1 MDAAHHGI
9 RIENDPHA
17 TTTISASVGVSMARV
32 RDEPGPTT
40 APKALNVAASD
51 LDREGGR
58 ADPSRTVVVPRDPGP
73 LVPVFAGD
81 RPPDELDALIDEVF
95 GPSPQARPGPF
106 DVILVVVGIILF
118 AWSLL
123 GGSTLGLW
131 LGAIAV
137 LLGLA
142 LPLRAL
148 GRRRSAR
155 RENRLRKQALGR
167 GLPLDTTD
175 QVVRSLVAAYGALL
189 SAAAA
194 RGPSDEMGAEAVA
207 SAHQAVSEVAS
218 LLEGMP
224 PQSSA
229 QVAYVRK
236 RSQAIRGVTDA
247 MKGKHASSAGSVS
260 VASTS
265 MPDDTLG
272 RDAVVRAREELE
284 KATGVG
290 SVDQLGDLAARLGD
304 RTRKGEEGTRD
315 GDR

>member
-1 MDAAHHGI
+1 MDADHHGI
-9 RIENDPHA
+9 RIENDRRA
-17 TTTISASVGVSMARV
+17 TTTIRATAGVNMTRV
-32 RDEPGPTT
+32 RDEPGPST
-40 APKALNVAASD
+40 AREASNGAASD
-51 LDREGGR
+51 LDRDGGR
-58 ADPSRTVVVPRDPGP
+58 GDPSRIVIVPRDPGP
-73 LVPVFAGD
+73 LVPMFAGD

-106 DVILVVVGIILF
+106 DVLLVVGGSVLF

-131 LGAIAV
+131 LGVIAV

-148 GRRRSAR
+148 GRHRSAR
-155 RENRLRKQALGR
+155 RENRLRRQAVGR

-175 QVVRSLVAAYGALL
+175 HVVRSLVTAYGALL
-189 SAAAA
+189 STEPA
-194 RGPSDEMGAEAVA
+194 RGPSHETGAEAVA
-207 SAHQAVSEVAS
+207 IAHQAVVEVAS

-236 RSQAIRGVTDA
+236 RSEAIRGVTDA
-247 MKGKHASSAGSVS
+247 LKGKHASSARSVG

-265 MPDDTLG
+265 MPDDTLV
-272 RDAVVRAREELE
+272 RDAIVRAREELE
-284 KATGVG
+284 TATGVG
-290 SVDQLGDLAARLGD
+290 SVDQLGDIAARFGD
-304 RTRKGEEGTRD
+304 RTREGEEGMRD